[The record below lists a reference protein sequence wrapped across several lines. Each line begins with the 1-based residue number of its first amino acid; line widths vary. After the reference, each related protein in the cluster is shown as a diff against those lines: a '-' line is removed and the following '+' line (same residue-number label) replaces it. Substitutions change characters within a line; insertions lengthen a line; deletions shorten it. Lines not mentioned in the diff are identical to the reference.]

1 MGQLSPCTTTA
12 EPASPRIYTPQQ
24 EKPTRDNQRR
34 LTCSKEGPAQPKNK
48 YVNNFFNQEF
58 KGINLLEEIS
68 LPKSSQDGYQPILG
82 SQEGTM
88 TSKVLLMPRQ
98 KRWVFIISWL
108 MSVNKTMAALKNIPV
123 GNRGRDVD
131 RHWVPTVRKATAM
144 QLATS
149 LLRLPAS
156 VSPSVK
162 WVSLL
167 FKEGQGEAEIQ
178 TLPEFGTFHSR
189 RSLSL

>member
-1 MGQLSPCTTTA
+1 
-12 EPASPRIYTPQQ
+12 
-24 EKPTRDNQRR
+24 
-34 LTCSKEGPAQPKNK
+34 
-48 YVNNFFNQEF
+48 
-58 KGINLLEEIS
+58 
-68 LPKSSQDGYQPILG
+68 
-82 SQEGTM
+82 M
-88 TSKVLLMPRQ
+88 TSNVLLIPGQ
-98 KRWVFIISWL
+98 KWWVFIISWL

-131 RHWVPTVRKATAM
+131 RHWVPTVRKATAK

-178 TLPEFGTFHSR
+178 TLPEFATFDSR
-189 RSLSL
+189 RSLSLGGKGKDTQYLTPSQLWGNRVTSPAAPSAQWLGEMDPTPIPNPSSNLNWFKSIQAQHTYIS